1 VRRSG
6 SPADILIEP
15 PRVAAIIRF
24 DGAKAF
30 ITNEIADQTRVSIF
44 IVDDH
49 PVVRDGLKSLLER
62 EPDLLVCGEAAG
74 AATALE
80 QITRALPDIVLL
92 DISLSQGS
100 GLELLKDVTI
110 HHPKMP
116 VVVLSMH
123 DEMVYAERAIRAG
136 ARGYVMK
143 GESSAQ
149 VVLAIRRVLAGK
161 VFLGDRVMSAI
172 ANRLGQG
179 EVTGG
184 PIERLSDRELQVFE
198 MIGKGRSTS
207 EIAHRLHISAKTV
220 QVYVARAKEKFGV
233 STLRELMREA
243 ICRCES

>member
-1 VRRSG
+1 MTDYAERSAIGKLNPEPRCDEAG

-15 PRVAAIIRF
+15 PGATTIIRP

-30 ITNEIADQTRVSIF
+30 MTNEIADQTRVSIF

-100 GLELLKDVTI
+100 GLELLKDMTI
-110 HHPKMP
+110 QHPKMP

-123 DEMVYAERAIRAG
+123 DETVYAERAIRAG
-136 ARGYVMK
+136 ARGYLMK

-149 VVLAIRRVLAGK
+149 VVSAIRRVLAGK
-161 VFLGDRVMSAI
+161 VFLGDRVCQQSPIVWAESG
-172 ANRLGQG
+172 NRR
-179 EVTGG
+179 
-184 PIERLSDRELQVFE
+184 PDRE
-198 MIGKGRSTS
+198 IKRSGTTS
-207 EIAHRLHISAKTV
+207 V
-220 QVYVARAKEKFGV
+220 
-233 STLRELMREA
+233 
-243 ICRCES
+243 